1 VITAEPKISGRLG
14 EFSWRVL
21 APSKTASE
29 AKDSNDA
36 SVVMIFSGP
45 DFDLLLL
52 GDLGE
57 SGQQRIS
64 SSANQILRSSAKPL
78 ILKVSHH
85 GSNDQSA
92 ALHESLR
99 PELALISVGE
109 GNGYGHPGTEL
120 LDLLARSGSQVLRT
134 DAYGS
139 IAIAVAGDELS
150 WSGSG

>member
-1 VITAEPKISGRLG
+1 
-14 EFSWRVL
+14 
-21 APSKTASE
+21 
-29 AKDSNDA
+29 
-36 SVVMIFSGP
+36 MIFGGP

-64 SSANQILRSSAKPL
+64 SSANQILGSSTKPL

-85 GSNDQSA
+85 GSNDQFA

-109 GNGYGHPGTEL
+109 GNGYGHPGSEL

-134 DAYGS
+134 DSYGS
-139 IAIAVAGDELS
+139 IAISVAGDSLS